1 MGNQVHDVLSEEFRL
16 AVARVEALRRE
27 ADELD
32 ELITL
37 LRAYVSSP
45 ARHAAG
51 LARPAPG

>member
-51 LARPAPG
+51 SAAPAPG